1 MAAQWYTIFSKPR
14 KEIQV
19 ANYLIAQE
27 LEVYCP
33 TLDVNPVNRRAAKIR
48 PYFPRYLFVLA
59 DIQTIGTGALQ
70 WIPGAV
76 GLVAFDGEPVTVPDP
91 YIAELKRRLA
101 EIEGSGGLHAARFKR
116 GDAVRI
122 TEGPFAGFD
131 AIFDTQLDDNSR
143 IQVLLHWL
151 GREIRTKL
159 DSQAVVNRKTH

>member
-14 KEIQV
+14 KEIQI
-19 ANYLIAQE
+19 ADYLIAQE

-33 TLDVNPVNRRAAKIR
+33 TLHVNPVNPRAAKTR

-59 DIQTIGTGALQ
+59 DIQTIGTSALQ

-76 GLVAFDGEPVTVPDP
+76 GLVAFDGEPVTVPDA
-91 YIAELKRRLA
+91 YITELKRRLS
-101 EIEGSGGLHAARFKR
+101 EIEANGGLHIPRFKQ
-116 GDAVRI
+116 GDPIRI

-143 IQVLLHWL
+143 VQVLLHWL

-159 DSQAVVNRKTH
+159 DRQAVVNRKIR